1 MKIQNDAR
9 YAKSDEWVRVE
20 DGVAF
25 VGLSDYAQNKLGDI
39 VFVGDVA
46 VGTVL
51 KAGDLLTTVE
61 SVKAASDVYAPVSG
75 KVVEVNHEVVTKPEL
90 INSDAFGAGWLV
102 KIELSNPE
110 ELKALMSASDYA
122 EYRKE

>member
-20 DGVAF
+20 GGVAF
-25 VGLSDYAQNKLGDI
+25 VGISDYAQNKLGDI
-39 VFVGDVA
+39 VFVGDIA

-51 KAGDLLTTVE
+51 KAGDLLTSVE
-61 SVKAASDVYAPVSG
+61 SVKAASDVYCPVSG
-75 KVVEVNHEVVTKPEL
+75 KVVEVNHEVTAKPEL
-90 INSDAFGAGWLV
+90 LNSDAFGTGWLA